1 MFTKFSQYFE
11 AQIFLNVNLQGI
23 QLLTVMMD
31 VYSITT
37 RFGHFFLINLN
48 NVFDKIINM
57 PTCQCLIMTKVT
69 W

>member
-37 RFGHFFLINLN
+37 RFGHFF
-48 NVFDKIINM
+48 
-57 PTCQCLIMTKVT
+57 
-69 W
+69 